1 MPQDKKQKHQ
11 TRRVRVLVKAFPQPS
26 KKHEETVCVA
36 AVDEDT
42 REFLRLFPIRYRRL
56 AAEHR
61 FERFDQVTLTATK
74 ASDPRPESHQVDE
87 GSIQVTEK
95 AAKLSAQSRVQLWS
109 PFVAPSLTALQEDQ
123 KKTGRSLGII
133 KPDPDS
139 VEFKYKKVE
148 DTDAEDQELTAQLF
162 QQTSLLEDPLKPI
175 ARPEYSFAYS
185 FTSGGKAHSYQI
197 HDWEVQAAFHHYKK
211 RYGTEA
217 KALAMLAQE
226 YGQNIP
232 QRNLHL
238 IMGTMHARPWQFII
252 IGLLRTALDPAEL
265 AKQAEMF

>member
-1 MPQDKKQKHQ
+1 M
-11 TRRVRVLVKAFPQPS
+11 RVLVKAFPQPS
-26 KKHEETVCVA
+26 TKHEETVCVA
-36 AVDEDT
+36 AIAEDT
-42 REFLRLFPIRYRRL
+42 RELLRLFPIRYRRL
-56 AAEHR
+56 PAEHR

-74 ASDPRPESHQVDE
+74 AESDPRPESFRVDE
-87 GSIQVTEK
+87 GSIHVTEK
-95 AAKLSAQSRVQLWS
+95 AAKLSEQSRVQLWS
-109 PFVAPSLTALQEDQ
+109 PFVAESLTALYAEN
-123 KKTGRSLGII
+123 KAKGRSLGII

-148 DTDAEDQELTAQLF
+148 ETEAEDQELTTQLF

-185 FTSGGKAHSYQI
+185 FTSGGKQHSYQI

-211 RYGTEA
+211 RYGGEA
-217 KALAMLAQE
+217 EALKMLAQE

-238 IMGTMHARPWQFII
+238 IMGTMQKRPWQFII
-252 IGLLRTALDPAEL
+252 IGLLRTGLDPAEL
-265 AKQAEMF
+265 EKQGKLF